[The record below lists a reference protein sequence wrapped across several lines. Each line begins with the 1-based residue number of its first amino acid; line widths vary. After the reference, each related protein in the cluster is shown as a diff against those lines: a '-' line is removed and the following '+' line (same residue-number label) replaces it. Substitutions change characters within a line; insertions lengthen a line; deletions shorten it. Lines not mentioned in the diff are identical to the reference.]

1 MIVVYRYKWVGDFT
15 PAGIRANIAQVVPP
29 NPDLVISVGAVSPLS
44 QVDISIDT
52 GTGPLDPNTQEDL
65 SDYLRPLG
73 WDYLA
78 TDPTTP
84 LGGGEGTLMWGSE
97 SVAQSTSDRYLD
109 PGYSDH
115 LARLAIADG
124 PRWTAPRPGT
134 LKNLY
139 VNIGD
144 PSTDADPIV
153 YTVLINGVVPIGT
166 LTVSVPGNVATG
178 SDLANTV
185 AVAAGDLV
193 DIRVS
198 KAAPVAPAIDEVV
211 VTMEFAAP

>member
-1 MIVVYRYKWVGDFT
+1 MIAVYRYKWVGDFT
-15 PAGIRANIAQVVPP
+15 PLGIASNIPPVVPP
-29 NPDLVISVGAVSPLS
+29 DPDLVISVGPVGPLS

-52 GTGPLDPNTQEDL
+52 GTGPLDPNTQDDL

-73 WDYLA
+73 WEYVG
-78 TDPTTP
+78 TNPTTP
-84 LGGGEGTLMWGSE
+84 IGGSEATLMWGSE
-97 SVAQSTSDRYLD
+97 SVASSTSDRYLD

-124 PRWTAPRPGT
+124 PRWTAPRAGT

-139 VNIGD
+139 VNIGT

-166 LTVSVPGNVATG
+166 LTVSVPGNVDAG